1 VLFKCPDQDIKLLKN
16 RILLY
21 RYVPLSYQMLI
32 PLKPKDILISDIIV
46 EVIISRKLIKP
57 KENIHRSLSL
67 LLEIPFSVFFI
78 ANHLHE

>member
-46 EVIISRKLIKP
+46 EVIISRKLIKS
-57 KENIHRSLSL
+57 KENIHRFLSL
-67 LLEIPFSVFFI
+67 LLEIPFSAFFDCKPS
-78 ANHLHE
+78 A